1 VELPSRMQGLANRTA
16 PSPVRPAAAG
26 RGPDMAMR
34 AYHKGLAAAPYS
46 DAVED
51 GDTLYVA
58 GQIAQDDPAW
68 AGRQGT
74 IEAETAAA
82 MARIGAILAG
92 AGFSF
97 ADVVRVGIFMTD
109 LAEFA
114 RMNSVY
120 AAYFPAE
127 AQPARTCVG
136 VRELLF
142 GARIEIECI
151 ARRRLCAHA

>member
-1 VELPSRMQGLANRTA
+1 
-16 PSPVRPAAAG
+16 
-26 RGPDMAMR
+26 MATR
-34 AYHKGLAAAPYS
+34 AYYKGLAAAPYS
-46 DAVED
+46 DAVLD

-68 AGRQGT
+68 VGRQGT

-82 MARIGAILAG
+82 LARIGAILA
-92 AGFSF
+92 ASGFSF
-97 ADVVRVGIFMTD
+97 GDVVRVGIFMTD
-109 LAEFA
+109 LAEFS

-120 AAYFPAE
+120 RTYFAAD

-136 VRELLF
+136 VAQLLS

-151 ARRRLCAHA
+151 ASKRAAAGS